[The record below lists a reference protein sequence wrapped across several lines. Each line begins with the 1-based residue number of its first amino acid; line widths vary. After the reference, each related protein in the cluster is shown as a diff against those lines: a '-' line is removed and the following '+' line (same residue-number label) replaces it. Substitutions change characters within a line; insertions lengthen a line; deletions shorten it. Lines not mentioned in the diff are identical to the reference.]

1 MNAPKT
7 VNTGLESTKLI
18 IVQTA
23 LTLFSQ
29 FGIEGVSLSK
39 LREQAGQQNRSAIH
53 YHFDNKEG
61 LLVAVTAYVSE
72 LILAEI
78 AGSIANLQA
87 AESKQSDSLQDV
99 LSVLYSPLLDFYFK
113 DENGKSC
120 IRFISHMAHEM
131 DETRR
136 AMAFQPL
143 QPLLDAAFT
152 ETSRFFKDQ
161 PAQDHA
167 VRVYLGTAT
176 LLEMLAF
183 SGMLV
188 RKHVIAG
195 NEVNIELDAKFR
207 ARILA
212 YMSAGMSSLV

>member
-1 MNAPKT
+1 MNSSKT
-7 VNTGLESTKLI
+7 VNTGLESTKQI

-61 LLVAVTAYVSE
+61 LLTAVTAYISD

-78 AGSIANLQA
+78 AETISNLQ
-87 AESKQSDSLQDV
+87 KQEANQSGSLQEV
-99 LSVLYSPLLDFYFK
+99 LATLYSPLLDFYFK

-131 DETRR
+131 DEARR
-136 AMAFQPL
+136 ELAFQPL

-152 ETSRFFKDQ
+152 QTARFFKDQ
-161 PAQDHA
+161 ASQDHA
-167 VRVYLGTAT
+167 VRIYLGTAT

-183 SGMLV
+183 SGMLA

-195 NEVNIELDAKFR
+195 NEVNIELDSKFR

-212 YMSAGMSSLV
+212 YMSSGMSSLS